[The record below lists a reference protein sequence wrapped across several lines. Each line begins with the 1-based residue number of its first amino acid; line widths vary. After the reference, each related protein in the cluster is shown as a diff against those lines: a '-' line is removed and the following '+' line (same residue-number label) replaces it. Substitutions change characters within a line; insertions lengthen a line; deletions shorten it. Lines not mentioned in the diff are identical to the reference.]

1 MSSNNM
7 EKLIKREERNK
18 SEEQRFGPAMENSDD
33 SAIGRI
39 LSAGPKKEDPD
50 PDHDCLKEDES
61 LAADQVF
68 VNFAEELIRQE
79 REAKAKAIEC
89 KDTRK
94 LLKIKF
100 KGQPAMERSPK
111 EGHCSKAEA
120 EHEAAAI
127 ENPKEPMVRENRSG
141 ANTIVDFD
149 KLSTESLR
157 NYCKHYKIKGV
168 NSRSRREKL
177 LNVVE
182 QHFASYGQLSEN
194 QVIPEFVAAASSRRQ
209 KD

>member
-1 MSSNNM
+1 M

-18 SEEQRFGPAMENSDD
+18 NEQQRFGPAMENSDD

-39 LSAGPKKEDPD
+39 LSAAPKKESPE

-61 LAADQVF
+61 TLA
-68 VNFAEELIRQE
+68 ELIRQE
-79 REAKAKAIEC
+79 REAKAKAIEN

-94 LLKIKF
+94 LIKIKF
-100 KGQPAMERSPK
+100 KGQPAMESPK
-111 EGHCSKAEA
+111 EEGHCSKGDDEA
-120 EHEAAAI
+120 AAAI
-127 ENPKEPMVRENRSG
+127 ENPKEPMVRENPLG

-168 NSRSRREKL
+168 NSRSKREKL

-182 QHFASYGQLSEN
+182 QHFASYRQLSEN

-209 KD
+209 KDEKP